1 MIAAHSAK
9 LDIHVLSGVPA
20 GSRFSFGPEPVSVG
34 RAPEATLRFDAERDL
49 AVSSRHAVLYTEN
62 GQWWVRDLGSRN
74 GTYVNGRRIVEPAS
88 LSNGDRIA
96 FGNGGPEV
104 AVGLPVVTAAAAID
118 DSSSVHRTLW
128 MITGLV
134 AVLLGII
141 AFLLISNQNQRT
153 AWDRDRAG
161 MVSRLDS
168 ILVSGESTV
177 RSLQG
182 ERENLAEALRNAQQ
196 DLRRAHAGLDRALA
210 AGNDTQIDAMRNELQ
225 AKTVALERQQLAAS
239 LDFDT
244 IERANRRAVTLL
256 FVESESGAVSTG
268 TAFAISP
275 DAVLVTAKHVVAGAD
290 GSGRPRRM
298 GVQFSDSDQIFPAR
312 LVAVSPD
319 HDIAVIRVDNIL
331 GDVPTIR
338 GFNQRT
344 DTLGTGTPIAVIGF
358 PLGGSAQ
365 SLNGAAKVARP
376 VLSSGIVA
384 EWSADRIEIQG
395 YGAAGASGSPIFD
408 ADGRTV
414 GLLFGGVQTA
424 DGRVVYGVPSRLI
437 LELLR

>member
-1 MIAAHSAK
+1 LK
-9 LDIHVLSGVPA
+9 LDIHVLSGGPA

-34 RAPEATLRFDAERDL
+34 RGPEASLRFDAERDL
-49 AVSSRHAVLYTEN
+49 AVSTRHAVLYADG

-74 GTYVNGRRIVEPAS
+74 GTYVNGRRIAEPAR
-88 LSNGDRIA
+88 LANGDRIA

-104 AVGLPVVTAAAAID
+104 IVGVPVIAAHNALGESI
-118 DSSSVHRTLW
+118 SVHRTLW
-128 MITGLV
+128 MVTALV
-134 AVLLGII
+134 AVLLGVI

-153 AWDRDRAG
+153 AWDRERAG

-168 ILVSGESTV
+168 ILVTGESTV

-182 ERENLAEALRNAQQ
+182 EREGLADALRDAQQ
-196 DLRRAHAGLDRALA
+196 DLRSAHAGLDRALA
-210 AGNDTQIDAMRNELQ
+210 SGNDQQIDAMRHELQ

-239 LDFDT
+239 LDFDA
-244 IERANRRAVTLL
+244 IERANRRAVALVY
-256 FVESESGAVSTG
+256 VESDNGAVSTG

-290 GSGRPRRM
+290 GTGRPKRM
-298 GVQFSDSDQIFPAR
+298 GVQFSDSDQVFPAS
-312 LVAVSPD
+312 LVALSSDVD
-319 HDIAVIRVDNIL
+319 VAVIRVENIL

-358 PLGGSAQ
+358 PLGGSPE
-365 SLNGAAKVARP
+365 SLNGTAHFARP

-384 EWSADRIEIQG
+384 EWSDNRIEIHG

-408 ADGRTV
+408 ADGHTV
-414 GLLFGGVQTA
+414 GLLYGGVQTA
-424 DGRVVYGVPSRLI
+424 DGRVVYGVPASLI
-437 LELLR
+437 MALVR